1 MYVITLDSN
10 AEKKSNDPTSMRK
23 EPKMFQVAK
32 LLIKENIRQK
42 AKNESNTGSNGDSK
56 WPLKTMKWSLDFNFI
71 WYFRIC
77 TLKSILDRN
86 RLNSEINK
94 YEKEWL

>member
-10 AEKKSNDPTSMRK
+10 GEKKSIDPSSMRK
-23 EPKMFQVAK
+23 EPKMFHVAK

-42 AKNESNTGSNGDSK
+42 TKNESKTGSNDDSK

-71 WYFRIC
+71 WYFRNC
-77 TLKSILDRN
+77 TLKSIWDRN

-94 YEKEWL
+94 